1 MGHLFNGVRLK
12 FKWMKYMLLPS
23 LGLKV
28 RDNESMNSGVIID
41 VNYWVP
47 GVLSPVNHG
56 TLAVELKTNEGHLYT
71 EHYAIYGWDT
81 HLTVLE

>member
-1 MGHLFNGVRLK
+1 MGNLFDSIRLK
-12 FKWMKYMLLPS
+12 WIKQMLLPS

-28 RDNESMNSGVIID
+28 RDIETMNTGIVID

-47 GVLSPVNHG
+47 GTLSPVNHG
-56 TLAVELKTNEGHLYT
+56 TLAVELETVGGHRYT
-71 EHYAIYGWDT
+71 EHYAIYGWQN